1 MLLKNTSAHCAPTAP
16 SAKAASTG
24 TMLEASAGLPNHSS
38 ADPASS
44 SAENPAI
51 HGLRWPAASAIAPSA
66 GDNNAMISPAA
77 AVANPH
83 SAWPRVASP
92 TIEAAKYGAYTKV
105 VIRVKNGCTA
115 HSNRIQPAI
124 AAGLA
129 SPACARLA
137 NLAASEPQATPS
149 PRRGE
154 GWGVGGPV

>member
-24 TMLEASAGLPNHSS
+24 TMLEESAGLPNHSS

-66 GDNNAMISPAA
+66 GESSAMISPAA

-83 SAWPRVASP
+83 SAWPRVGSP
-92 TIEAAKYGAYTKV
+92 TMEAAKYGAYTKV
-105 VIRVKNGCTA
+105 VINVKNGCTA
-115 HSNRIQPAI
+115 HSNRIQAATARREAGRGRGFIGASYRLPDACPAS
-124 AAGLA
+124 AARSHLA
-129 SPACARLA
+129 P
-137 NLAASEPQATPS
+137 SEPQ
-149 PRRGE
+149 
-154 GWGVGGPV
+154 